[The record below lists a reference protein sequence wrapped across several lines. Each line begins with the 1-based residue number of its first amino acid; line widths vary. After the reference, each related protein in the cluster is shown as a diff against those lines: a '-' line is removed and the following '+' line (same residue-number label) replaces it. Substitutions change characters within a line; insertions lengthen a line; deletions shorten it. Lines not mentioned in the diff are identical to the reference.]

1 MSYTI
6 SQFRKDVR
14 TPYAWPGGYPTYF
27 ITSDGCALSI
37 AAAKA
42 NRRAIL
48 EAIHDHLND
57 GWRVEAMDINWED
70 NDLYCDDSGEKIESA
85 YGD

>member
-1 MSYTI
+1 MYTI

-27 ITSDGCALSI
+27 VMSDGAALSI
-37 AAAKA
+37 KAAKA
-42 NRRAIL
+42 NRRNIL
-48 EAIHDHLND
+48 EAIQDNLND
-57 GWRVEAMDINWED
+57 GWRVIGLDVNWED
-70 NDLYCDDSGEKIESA
+70 HDLYCDDTGEKIESA